1 MKFTLVHAEARKL
14 AIYAVGAAPDG
25 FIVTIKEPKQSDE
38 QRDKYH
44 AMIDDIAKHEPAFT
58 AEIWKRL
65 LVDQFKAETLKDDE
79 LGKYWAKESVQIVQS
94 LDRQRVVVLGEQ
106 TRNFPK
112 YVSSA
117 FIEWLSAWGADK
129 GVRWSA

>member
-1 MKFTLVHAEARKL
+1 MKFTLVHAEARKR
-14 AIYAVGAAPDG
+14 AIQAIHDAPDG
-25 FIVTIKEPKQSDE
+25 VIVTFRQAKQSDI
-38 QRDKYH
+38 QREKYH
-44 AMIDDIAKHEPAFT
+44 AMIDDIAKHEPTFT
-58 AEIWKRL
+58 AEVWKRL

-129 GVRWSA
+129 GIRWSA